1 MNTQVLIELFERDLS
16 RLKKEL
22 LLYKKEEIIWVV
34 KDEIN
39 NSAGNL
45 ALHIIGNLKT
55 YIGTNL
61 GETGY
66 IRNRKSEFAEKNIS
80 RTKILKMI
88 DETCMIIQ
96 STILELTEIELDKL
110 YPVQVFKN
118 KKEMTNEFFLIHL
131 YGHLNYH
138 LGQVNYHR
146 RLILNNE

>member
-22 LLYKKEEIIWVV
+22 LLYKKEEIMWVV